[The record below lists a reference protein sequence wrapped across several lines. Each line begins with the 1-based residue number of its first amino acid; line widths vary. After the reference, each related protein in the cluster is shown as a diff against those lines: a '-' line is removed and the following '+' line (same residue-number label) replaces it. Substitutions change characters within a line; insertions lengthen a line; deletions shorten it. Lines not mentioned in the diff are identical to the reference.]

1 MNQRRSLQ
9 RSWRKAMR
17 CAAGVFALAVAAASA
32 GCTPD
37 WATSNETP
45 FILEIARIAGPGG
58 ATPFLSDVSF
68 PVTNDEAQVTVNVF
82 RKNNTPDMSTS
93 PVEHVYLTRYEVRY
107 FRTDGRDVEGVDV
120 PFRVTGPLG
129 NLRFHTASP
138 GGGGEVEQTIN
149 LTLVRQQ
156 AKLESP
162 LANLRGGTLTD
173 TGASQLPN
181 AAVLTLIAEVTI
193 FGETVQGKGLK
204 ATGNVQVTFADFPD
218 Q

>member
-1 MNQRRSLQ
+1 MSAQRIPIP
-9 RSWRKAMR
+9 SWRKPMR
-17 CAAGVFALAVAAASA
+17 CAAGVLVAAAAVAAA

-68 PVTNDEAQVTVNVF
+68 PVENDEAQVTVNVF
-82 RKNNTPDMSTS
+82 RKNNNPDMGTS
-93 PVEHVYLTRYEVRY
+93 AVEHVYLTRYEVRY

-129 NLRFHTASP
+129 NLRFHTAGP
-138 GGGGEVEQTIN
+138 DAEQEQTIN
-149 LTLVRQQ
+149 ITLVRHQ
-156 AKLESP
+156 AKIEPP

-173 TGASQLPN
+173 TQAFQLPN
-181 AAVLTLIAEVTI
+181 AFVLTLIAEVTI
-193 FGETVQGKGLK
+193 YGETVQGKGLK

-218 Q
+218 E